1 MNIDILG
8 TPPTPEEIAAKRVKV
23 RNRLKKSKIIG
34 WLVGILCFMEF
45 INTLRQNMLLHAAV
59 FLAIVF
65 CFFVAFKCYL
75 IVNTGGLAVLQDAS
89 QESCIDIHRYQFLKE
104 IEEYQEKVLSMK
116 RQFIVAE
123 VEAMKE
129 YFDGRDARQAYM
141 KVYRLSESNH
151 RHSE

>member
-34 WLVGILCFMEF
+34 WLCLVCSVVGILCFMEF

-75 IVNTGGLAVLQDAS
+75 IVNTGGLAGVL
-89 QESCIDIHRYQFLKE
+89 HRY
-104 IEEYQEKVLSMK
+104 S
-116 RQFIVAE
+116 
-123 VEAMKE
+123 
-129 YFDGRDARQAYM
+129 
-141 KVYRLSESNH
+141 
-151 RHSE
+151 